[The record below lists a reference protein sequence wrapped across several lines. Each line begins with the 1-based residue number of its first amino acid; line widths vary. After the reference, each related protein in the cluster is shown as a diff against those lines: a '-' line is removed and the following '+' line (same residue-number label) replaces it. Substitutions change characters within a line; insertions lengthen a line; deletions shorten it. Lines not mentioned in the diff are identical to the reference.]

1 MLLGMLRKQHH
12 HIGEANIS
20 YTEGVFHMPSGI
32 FHKSRRDLFHCSR
45 AQEIAPAFGGNQQD
59 PAAAMGSGLE
69 GDDGWLH
76 REWMHFLFPKK
87 VHKETAGEDFDF
99 LPWTPLKTTKA
110 LSALGPA
117 LIALG
122 V

>member
-1 MLLGMLRKQHH
+1 MLVLADANILIEMLLASCGCR
-12 HIGEANIS
+12 
-20 YTEGVFHMPSGI
+20 VFYG
-32 FHKSRRDLFHCSR
+32 F
-45 AQEIAPAFGGNQQD
+45 AV
-59 PAAAMGSGLE
+59 GSGLE
-69 GDDGWLH
+69 IDDGYSH
-76 REWMHFLFPKK
+76 RGWVRFLYPKK
-87 VHKETAGEDFDF
+87 ARKETAGEDFDF